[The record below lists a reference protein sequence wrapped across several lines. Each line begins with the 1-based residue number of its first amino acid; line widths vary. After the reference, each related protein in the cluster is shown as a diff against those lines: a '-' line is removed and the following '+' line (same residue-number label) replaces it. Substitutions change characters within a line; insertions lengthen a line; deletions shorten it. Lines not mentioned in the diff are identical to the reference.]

1 MTGRSRAQ
9 SGRPRAGGLAAV
21 LTGTALLAAACEGG
35 SQGGSAGQSVSTSGP
50 GTQQQFLAYSQCM
63 RSHGDPGFPDPTASG
78 HGVGLQLAGTDPN
91 SLQFQA
97 AQQACHMPGS

>member
-1 MTGRSRAQ
+1 
-9 SGRPRAGGLAAV
+9 
-21 LTGTALLAAACEGG
+21 
-35 SQGGSAGQSVSTSGP
+35 
-50 GTQQQFLAYSQCM
+50 M
-63 RSHGDPGFPDPTASG
+63 RSHGDPGFPDPTAYG